1 MGDVNNLYGRAMSQD
16 LPVNDFK
23 WVEKTSQFNEDL
35 IRICNE
41 DSNIAYLIEAVVQYP
56 ENLHNLYNDVPFL
69 HERMKIEKI

>member
-41 DSNIAYLIEAVVQYP
+41 DSNIVYLIEAVVQCP

>member
-41 DSNIAYLIEAVVQYP
+41 DSNIVYLIEAVVQYP

>member
-1 MGDVNNLYGRAMSQD
+1 MGDVNNLYGWAMSQD
-16 LPVNDFK
+16 LPANGFK

-41 DSNIAYLIEAVVQYP
+41 DSNVVYLIEAVVQYP